1 MIHERVAVV
10 AMIEVDD
17 DLCIYTVTHTKGEYY
32 TCTIPREKGMKI
44 IRGIV
49 LHSYTMCTRQRS
61 GILVSVGCRVWVK
74 VRGQMDKKVKSTTP
88 I

>member
-32 TCTIPREKGMKI
+32 TCTIPREKRYENHPWYSAALLYNVYKTK
-44 IRGIV
+44 V
-49 LHSYTMCTRQRS
+49 WDS
-61 GILVSVGCRVWVK
+61 GLGGV
-74 VRGQMDKKVKSTTP
+74 
-88 I
+88 

>member
-1 MIHERVAVV
+1 MICVSILSPIRKANIIHVR
-10 AMIEVDD
+10 
-17 DLCIYTVTHTKGEYY
+17 YPGK
-32 TCTIPREKGMKI
+32 KGMKI

-49 LHSYTMCTRQRS
+49 LHSYTMYKGRRS

-74 VRGQMDKKVKSTTP
+74 VRGQMDQKAKSTTP